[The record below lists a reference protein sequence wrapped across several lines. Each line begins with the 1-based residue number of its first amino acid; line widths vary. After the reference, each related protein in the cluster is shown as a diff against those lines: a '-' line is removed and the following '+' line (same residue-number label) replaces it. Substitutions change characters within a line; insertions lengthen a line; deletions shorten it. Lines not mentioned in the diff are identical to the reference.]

1 MRPSPLSLLPSTV
14 IWVLSAC
21 ATFQVAAASTK
32 HCQEKLQWSSII
44 PFSQILKPI
53 RSLLNLHFQIIY
65 LVKSSCNPKPT
76 GGKAWPLRAEVTGRR
91 IPLPESQGPQKPP
104 CLFAF
109 TCPKHFSN
117 SRFAWNCSTRRFI
130 SLTWLHLKC
139 DTPGG
144 VNSTFQLSVKMFIR
158 FLYEEDCDW
167 TEKPSVPLWESR
179 KATKRKKYF
188 PKGRLGIQA
197 PLACMVFSDCPWS

>member
-1 MRPSPLSLLPSTV
+1 MQLFRLPQPSLNIAKKTPEEQYHPIFPNIEAYQVTPK
-14 IWVLSAC
+14 SA
-21 ATFQVAAASTK
+21 F
-32 HCQEKLQWSSII
+32 
-44 PFSQILKPI
+44 P
-53 RSLLNLHFQIIY
+53 
-65 LVKSSCNPKPT
+65 
-76 GGKAWPLRAEVTGRR
+76 EVTGRR
-91 IPLPESQGPQKPP
+91 LPLPELQGPRKPP

-130 SLTWLHLKC
+130 SLTWLPLKC

-158 FLYEEDCDW
+158 FPYEEDCDW

-179 KATKRKKYF
+179 KATKREKYF

-197 PLACMVFSDCPWS
+197 PLACAVFSDCPWS